1 MNTIHCEN
9 LGACEI
15 CGNCLEERHPWYYCA
30 NENDCFGIYNTQ
42 KIVMIM
48 LNSMTMK
55 TSTKMMTILTQMNLL
70 NALYVVMMHFGK
82 EVTMNVSNA
91 DGVDCLMTIDS
102 R

>member
-1 MNTIHCEN
+1 
-9 LGACEI
+9 
-15 CGNCLEERHPWYYCA
+15 
-30 NENDCFGIYNTQ
+30 
-42 KIVMIM
+42 
-48 LNSMTMK
+48 MTMK

>member
-1 MNTIHCEN
+1 MLAKSAEIVLRKDIRGTIVPMRMTV
-9 LGACEI
+9 L
-15 CGNCLEERHPWYYCA
+15 
-30 NENDCFGIYNTQ
+30 GIYNTQ

>member
-1 MNTIHCEN
+1 MLAKFAAIVLRKDIRGTIAPMTMIA
-9 LGACEI
+9 LGT
-15 CGNCLEERHPWYYCA
+15 
-30 NENDCFGIYNTQ
+30 YNTP